1 MVRFVRHPFR
11 KTGMR
16 FSHWPPRALTSS
28 TVSLKLLIRTPNG
41 ASSLR
46 MTSAITSTGS
56 STWSPGMQGRLCSR
70 VSSRWS
76 GGTFLARWPLLRLPY
91 KRLCRVNR
99 KGGTL
104 RSVFPNFYLLFL
116 YHLANL
122 ENELSSTCSAFLFS
136 RSISV
141 ICAKVLVNPSGI
153 KTYHKSDHFLSV

>member
-1 MVRFVRHPFR
+1 MVKFVRHLSGM
-11 KTGMR
+11 TGMR

-56 STWSPGMQGRLCSR
+56 DTWSPGMQGRPCSR

-76 GGTFLARWPLLRLPY
+76 GGTFLARWPLLRLPC

-104 RSVFPNFYLLFL
+104 RSAFSSFYLLFL
-116 YHLANL
+116 YHFAKLA
-122 ENELSSTCSAFLFS
+122 NELSFLCSVFLFS
-136 RSISV
+136 LSSSDIWAR
-141 ICAKVLVNPSGI
+141 VLS
-153 KTYHKSDHFLSV
+153 